1 MKLYHGTNQDIAS
14 IDPKKGLRNKDFGQ
28 GFYLTPDYNTARRMA
43 MKRARLF
50 GGRATVIEYQLD
62 ESCMSNGELN
72 VLEFPRKATEEWA
85 KFVDYNRTKIDAGRT
100 HCYDIVVGPI
110 ANDGVAYLLGRYHE
124 GTMTLREL
132 AKDLQDK
139 FLDMQYMFAT
149 ERAIKCLMKT
159 QIKDI
164 AI

>member
-1 MKLYHGTNQDIAS
+1 MTRSDIQTTLEATYPKELVDS
-14 IDPKKGLRNKDFGQ
+14 LLTSYENALAEYKKGHWQYFGNEIGQ
-28 GFYLTPDYNTARRMA
+28 FTEVARR
-43 MKRARLF
+43 
-50 GGRATVIEYQLD
+50 VIEYQLD

-159 QIKDI
+159 QIKEI
-164 AI
+164 